1 MTARPP
7 LFRTLPTAA
16 VALGAAGLIPFAILG
31 LASVGTS
38 EDGSVKG
45 VVGLIAYG
53 AVILSFIGGV
63 HWGFALGAED
73 DDEPARVRLSL
84 AVVPSLIGWAAVLA
98 GVLELP
104 LIGLAVLI
112 AGYIG
117 TVMIEHRAA
126 KRQLMPSGYMAL
138 RWVLTSVAVII
149 LLIVLVLRLIG
160 GHLFF

>member
-1 MTARPP
+1 
-7 LFRTLPTAA
+7 
-16 VALGAAGLIPFAILG
+16 VVLGAAGLIPFAVLG

-45 VVGLIAYG
+45 AVGLIAYG

-73 DDEPARVRLSL
+73 DDEPARTRLGL
-84 AVVPSLIGWAAVLA
+84 AIIPSLVGWAAIFA

-104 LIGLAVLI
+104 VMGLAILI
-112 AGYIG
+112 AGHIG
-117 TVMIEHRAA
+117 TVIVEHRAA

-138 RWVLTSVAVII
+138 RWVLTSVVVII
-149 LLIVLVLRLIG
+149 LLVVLVLRLIG
-160 GHLFF
+160 AHVLF